1 MVVQQ
6 QLTVVQQQLTMK
18 MSHRESLQLLDLP
31 WDDVVFQHI
40 FPYLNVEDLCCL
52 REVSKG
58 FQKLFIDY
66 MSTCKKLDLSDCTM
80 TNQYFQKITENCTNL
95 QWLSVAKCSW
105 LSDEPLIALF
115 NRNLH
120 LHHVDLSAC
129 SGLTSAALQILVIK
143 CKLKALL
150 LANCQWLSLDC
161 WKAIIQ
167 HQSDLQHIST
177 ANSSDVDIQT
187 LEQFFCKFSRL
198 KVVELDKME
207 LLTDVGLH
215 HLATNCTHIETLS
228 VAGCWKLTDSGLK
241 KVVNH
246 CLKLKLLNIQNCP
259 RVTEKYLCSLCVRG
273 IHVISSCSVAYMVK
287 RRKQVNYLGINIQI

>member
-1 MVVQQ
+1 Q
-6 QLTVVQQQLTMK
+6 K

-80 TNQYFQKITENCTNL
+80 TNQYFQK
-95 QWLSVAKCSW
+95 
-105 LSDEPLIALF
+105 
-115 NRNLH
+115 
-120 LHHVDLSAC
+120 
-129 SGLTSAALQILVIK
+129 ILVIK

>member
-1 MVVQQ
+1 MVCSVHPHHGVYLERVPGVNAPAARSVTRPPGGSEPDQPGCYCWLHAIQ
-6 QLTVVQQQLTMK
+6 RTSHSPAGQK

-80 TNQYFQKITENCTNL
+80 TNQYFQK
-95 QWLSVAKCSW
+95 
-105 LSDEPLIALF
+105 
-115 NRNLH
+115 
-120 LHHVDLSAC
+120 
-129 SGLTSAALQILVIK
+129 
-143 CKLKALL
+143 
-150 LANCQWLSLDC
+150 
-161 WKAIIQ
+161 
-167 HQSDLQHIST
+167 SDLQHIST

>member
-1 MVVQQ
+1 MVCSVHPHHGVYLERVPGVNAPAARSVTRPPGGSEPDQPGCYCWLHAIQ
-6 QLTVVQQQLTMK
+6 RTSHSPAGQK

-129 SGLTSAALQILVIK
+129 SGLTSAALQ
-143 CKLKALL
+143 
-150 LANCQWLSLDC
+150 
-161 WKAIIQ
+161 
-167 HQSDLQHIST
+167 SDLQHIST

-241 KVVNH
+241 KFVG
-246 CLKLKLLNIQNCP
+246 P
-259 RVTEKYLCSLCVRG
+259 
-273 IHVISSCSVAYMVK
+273 
-287 RRKQVNYLGINIQI
+287 

>member
-1 MVVQQ
+1 Q
-6 QLTVVQQQLTMK
+6 K

-129 SGLTSAALQILVIK
+129 SGLTSAAL
-143 CKLKALL
+143 
-150 LANCQWLSLDC
+150 
-161 WKAIIQ
+161 
-167 HQSDLQHIST
+167 QSDLQHIST